1 MPSQYFGGND
11 LKAIGAI
18 SAIMITLIG
27 GITAFS
33 GSFQNLDSQYATST
47 HEVVGELQV
56 TSSARLPIDSQVN
69 AKQICLADGTNCP
82 ASTSGTGTD
91 LNWTFDETNNLVRN
105 ATPTTDIV
113 LGSDATST
121 GAPVYFDLTGEETG
135 TSTVVFGYNTN
146 TRVGIGVESPSK
158 ALDVKGDIEN
168 IYQQDQM
175 LSLRTDFDISNIIY
189 SKKMRIQGR
198 FLYLLATTTLT
209 IVDFTNVDAPIV
221 VSQTEIKNDAT
232 SIPQHL
238 AVSGRY
244 VYTVDTDGFMNVVDV
259 SVPSAPVIVGTLT
272 LSPTTGPEDIVV
284 QGSFAYVLGGD
295 GNLYT
300 IDIHDPTNP
309 VTTSIAAGG
318 GGLGGMA
325 IQGHY
330 IYTVDQSF
338 ALIIPY
344 DITDP
349 ANPVAGTYVASPGA
363 PSLISIEGNY
373 AYVMAEGS
381 GDLDVF
387 DLSDPMIPV
396 LVKEQHIVSPASE
409 LAVDMALT
417 GRYIYL
423 STYGVGHVMTVDVK
437 DPLAPSIVSTTTLSG
452 EVLRTI
458 ATDGKYVMAME
469 DNSVSPLTLHIF
481 EAPGVEAASMLV
493 HSAEVGDLHVL
504 QGASIYNWLTVGGGL
519 NVGSGGI
526 LSFGAI
532 NVGSTNTTSTFA
544 YAVSTTQAEVSKSLT
559 VGGVNVCLQ
568 DGTNCPGGG
577 GGGGTQSLAQTTA
590 YGATTT
596 DTLELYGGFLA
607 ASSTVTSTLTVV
619 GDFEVQGVS
628 SLQNMSFVDG
638 TSSNWF
644 GFTSASGSTLD
655 ASAIQVNGIPV
666 CLQDGTNCPGGGGGG
681 TQSLAQTTFYG
692 ATTTDLLSLYGGFL
706 AASSTV
712 TSTFTTVG
720 LETNV
725 AGFISRSSS
734 TIVGDLSLTGTLY
747 GVDINGNDL
756 FAGNDLHVNGA
767 GDVGGSLTAGAGMYI
782 TGDLQASGG
791 TTTISEPFEVLAHL
805 STLGG
810 GFISQASSTVVGA
823 MTVTGATSLQGLSFV
838 NGTSSAWLGF
848 ATASG
853 TTLNASAINVNG
865 SAVCLAN
872 GTNCPVAGTQS
883 LAQTTAI
890 GAVTSDKVSLFGGFL
905 SASSTVTSTLTT
917 VGLETNV
924 AGFVSQ
930 ASSTVVGALTV
941 TGATSFQGLSFVNGT
956 SSVWLGFTTASGTT
970 LHAGAIDVNGSAVC
984 LANGTNCPAGGS
996 QTLAQTTALGAV
1008 TNDKVSLFGG
1018 FLAASSTVT
1027 STLTT
1032 VGLETNVAGFISQA
1046 SSTIVGAFTD
1056 TGAAS
1061 FGSTLAVTGISTLT
1075 GGYIAQASSTVVGAL
1090 TVTGAT
1096 SLQGL
1101 SFVNG
1106 TSSAWLGF
1114 ATASGTTLNAGAIN
1128 VNGSAVCLANGTN
1141 CPVAGTQSLAQTTAI
1156 GAVTND
1162 KVSLFGGFLAAS
1174 STVTSTLTIV
1184 GLETD
1189 IAGFVSQASS
1199 TVVGLFTTTGGY
1211 ISQASSTVVGAFTS
1225 TGATTHGSTLAVT
1238 GLSTLTGGF
1247 VSQASST
1254 VVGAFT
1260 DTGAT
1265 VLGSTLSVASLATLT
1280 SGYVSQSSSTVV
1292 GAFTVTGAGSFGSTL
1307 AVTGISTL
1315 TGGFVAQASST
1326 IVGALTDTGLFTA
1339 AGGYVSQASS
1349 TVVGAF
1355 TVTGATTLATMI
1367 ATNATTTNATTT
1379 SLYVSGTASTSVLY
1393 VNGQLPCLANG
1404 VNCPLEQWNVILNT
1418 GTTTASI
1425 NQGYISTSSSIVTLT
1440 LPATAAVGSVIDMV
1454 GQGSGGWKIGLPAS
1468 TVIHFGNLDTTTGV
1482 SGYISSL
1489 NRYDG
1494 VRLVNVVANTE
1505 WVVVNAQG
1513 TMTVN

>member
-1 MPSQYFGGND
+1 MPPAPHNRRPR
-11 LKAIGAI
+11 
-18 SAIMITLIG
+18 
-27 GITAFS
+27 
-33 GSFQNLDSQYATST
+33 
-47 HEVVGELQV
+47 
-56 TSSARLPIDSQVN
+56 SS
-69 AKQICLADGTNCP
+69 
-82 ASTSGTGTD
+82 
-91 LNWTFDETNNLVRN
+91 
-105 ATPTTDIV
+105 
-113 LGSDATST
+113 
-121 GAPVYFDLTGEETG
+121 
-135 TSTVVFGYNTN
+135 
-146 TRVGIGVESPSK
+146 SPP
-158 ALDVKGDIEN
+158 
-168 IYQQDQM
+168 
-175 LSLRTDFDISNIIY
+175 F
-189 SKKMRIQGR
+189 
-198 FLYLLATTTLT
+198 
-209 IVDFTNVDAPIV
+209 
-221 VSQTEIKNDAT
+221 
-232 SIPQHL
+232 
-238 AVSGRY
+238 
-244 VYTVDTDGFMNVVDV
+244 
-259 SVPSAPVIVGTLT
+259 
-272 LSPTTGPEDIVV
+272 
-284 QGSFAYVLGGD
+284 
-295 GNLYT
+295 
-300 IDIHDPTNP
+300 
-309 VTTSIAAGG
+309 AAGG

-387 DLSDPMIPV
+387 DLSDPMVPV

-692 ATTTDLLSLYGGFL
+692 ATTTDTLELYGGFL

-712 TSTFTTVG
+712 TSTLTVVG
-720 LETNV
+720 LTTNI
-725 AGFISRSSS
+725 AGFISQSSS
-734 TIVGDLSLTGTLY
+734 TVVGNFSITGTLY
-747 GVDINGNDL
+747 GEDINGNDI
-756 FAGNDLHVNGA
+756 FAGNDIQSLGDL
-767 GDVGGSLTAGAGMYI
+767 DVGGSGSFGAGAFV

-924 AGFVSQ
+924 AGFISQ

-941 TGATSFQGLSFVNGT
+941 TGATSLQGLSFVNGT
-956 SSVWLGFTTASGTT
+956 SSAWLGFATASGTT

-1032 VGLETNVAGFISQA
+1032 VGLETNVAGFISQ
-1046 SSTIVGAFTD
+1046 S
-1056 TGAAS
+1056 
-1061 FGSTLAVTGISTLT
+1061 
-1075 GGYIAQASSTVVGAL
+1075 SSTVVGAL

-1189 IAGFVSQASS
+1189 VAGFVSQASS